1 MEKPEGLTDS
11 HHGRRK
17 SSSIVLEL
25 PRPVAPPSDTT
36 LTVEQHVAVEI
47 TRLIAT
53 GVLEPGARL
62 PLRQLADHFQVS
74 TTPVRA
80 ALIQLA
86 RDRLVDYRTHGGV
99 RVAEMSLEEFEEV
112 WTMRVG
118 LEWWLTRRGV
128 ESVTDSDL
136 PQLDALFDTL
146 REAALQRTE
155 WPNYVAR
162 SWDYRRHLYAL
173 GHRPQI
179 LAALDVTYARSARY
193 SRLMLVDTLR
203 IDHAFATMVH
213 LHEAMHRRDAQG
225 AQQVLRLGMEWTMD
239 HALKQ
244 FAQEPGFRI
253 VGS

>member
-1 MEKPEGLTDS
+1 METTKDEAPS
-11 HHGRRK
+11 RRRK
-17 SSSIVLEL
+17 RRPSPIVLEL
-25 PRPVAPPSDTT
+25 PRPQVALSDMT
-36 LTVEQHVAVEI
+36 LTVEQQVAAEI
-47 TRLIAT
+47 SRLIAA

-112 WTMRVG
+112 WTTRVG

-128 ESVTDSDL
+128 ESLSDDDL
-136 PQLDALFDTL
+136 PGLDELFEGL

-155 WPNYVAR
+155 WPSYVAR
-162 SWDYRRHLYAL
+162 SWDYRRHLYTLAR
-173 GHRPQI
+173 RPQI
-179 LAALDVTYARSARY
+179 LATLDVTYARSARY
-193 SRLMLVDTLR
+193 SRLMLVDAPR

-213 LHEAMHRRDAQG
+213 VHEAVHQRDARR
-225 AQQVLRLGMEWTMD
+225 AQQVLRQGMEWTMD
-239 HALKQ
+239 YALQQ
-244 FAQEPGFRI
+244 FSQKPAFGT
-253 VGS
+253 SAS